1 MSYANEVTNTKTTNF
16 VAWHTHGMVIG
27 NINFDEG
34 LWESMKRNFGIF
46 YKDFYLNS
54 IFFKLRR

>member
-34 LWESMKRNFGIF
+34 LWESMKRNLESFTKTFI
-46 YKDFYLNS
+46 
-54 IFFKLRR
+54 